1 MAHPTKK
8 NKGTK
13 EKDITETAKEYS
25 EPKGKSGGDPHGR
38 TKKEKVKDFVKG
50 VGLTSKQKKARDFAK
65 GGLALTTG
73 LTGSIGK
80 IVSKA
85 PSIVKKVM
93 AKENQPSQLIKKI
106 IKKPK
111 SDLKS
116 TGTRK
121 GYPHE

>member
-1 MAHPTKK
+1 MDWKNTPKAVKEEVRKADKK
-8 NKGTK
+8 
-13 EKDITETAKEYS
+13 A
-25 EPKGKSGGDPHGR
+25 KSGGDPHGR

-50 VGLTSKQKKARDFAK
+50 VGLTSKQKKVRDFAK
-65 GGLALTTG
+65 GGLALATG
-73 LTGSIGK
+73 VVGH
-80 IVSKA
+80 V

-111 SDLKS
+111 SDLKAS
-116 TGTRK
+116 GTRK

>member
-1 MAHPTKK
+1 MDWKNTPRKVKK
-8 NKGTK
+8 EV
-13 EKDITETAKEYS
+13 EKADKKAKS
-25 EPKGKSGGDPHGR
+25 SGDPHGR
-38 TKKEKVKDFVKG
+38 TKKEKVKDFIKG
-50 VGLTSKQKKARDFAK
+50 VGLTSGQKKARDFAK

-73 LTGSIGK
+73 LAGQVAK
-80 IVSKA
+80 HV

-93 AKENQPSQLIKKI
+93 AKENQPSQLIKKM